1 MTPLLSRAYS
11 LRNVPYTKHRDLPPP
26 LGPRSLSASRMESTG
41 VPGCIQVSS
50 DTFTLLQNDEQHLFE
65 PRGAIE
71 VKGKGELKTYLLQG
85 SSSGGAG
92 GASRAPAAAPA

>member
-1 MTPLLSRAYS
+1 
-11 LRNVPYTKHRDLPPP
+11 
-26 LGPRSLSASRMESTG
+26 MESTG

-50 DTFTLLQNDEQHLFE
+50 DTFTQLQDDEQRLFE
-65 PRGAIE
+65 PRGAIA

-92 GASRAPAAAPA
+92 GATRAPSAAIA